1 MECSNAARLL
11 VVSSTCP
18 HDRRILIITWVLC
31 SLKNHGVDAE
41 VDGMFDMGAE
51 TMRLPLEEKM
61 KFEQGKEGVSISAGS
76 VDISAPRA
84 LLGSCSCV
92 YMLAGTKRLEPP

>member
-18 HDRRILIITWVLC
+18 HGRRILFIAWVLC

-41 VDGMFDMGAE
+41 VDGMFDMGSE
-51 TMRLPLEEKM
+51 TMALSMDEKM
-61 KFEQGKEGVSISAGS
+61 PYEQGDDGGSFGSAKAD
-76 VDISAPRA
+76 VI
-84 LLGSCSCV
+84 
-92 YMLAGTKRLEPP
+92 LAWRI